1 MLSRIVNII
10 NRSERR
16 IESGTLFCNNYI
28 VADKE
33 CLGYLAEHECFEQ
46 LIYIEDLNDGEP
58 VNLELSLHKLALLDF
73 YDSFES
79 FFFKNKYY
87 VEPQNEYY
95 IYDIK
100 CSNTTPN
107 ELICKH
113 VTVINL
119 INAIKN
125 IAKHSYVDA
134 DIENSIIFREDKT
147 VFLPFE
153 YDSQDILSMDI
164 EIDKLN
170 ATSNILKGVDS
181 EKKFLFIN
189 ELINF
194 LEKIDESNR
203 FKFLLSNF
211 QEFYDKCN
219 NAYQFYLRDFSYNKL
234 KIELD
239 SKALEYTQKIQS
251 VINEAQTKLIAI
263 PTVFVLAFTT
273 FDYSEL
279 LTIKNIVTIL
289 SLFIFAVIIQLFL
302 NNQQSTLNFIQ
313 DNINSYK
320 STFRYDNIAKIT
332 SRFSLV
338 EFELTKQRNRLLIV
352 EVILWLIPIV
362 LLCLWLVLFG
372 FSITSYVISFLFIFI
387 TVFKIFI

>member
-87 VEPQNEYY
+87 IEPQKEYY

-107 ELICKH
+107 GLICKH
-113 VTVINL
+113 VTVITL

-125 IAKHSYVDA
+125 IAKHSYIDA

-153 YDSQDILSMDI
+153 YDSQDILSMDS

-338 EFELTKQRNRLLIV
+338 EFELKKQRNRLLIV

-362 LLCLWLVLFG
+362 LFCLWLVLFG
-372 FSITSYVISFLFIFI
+372 LSITSNVINYLFVFI
-387 TVFKIFI
+387 TVFKILI